1 MSKLDLR
8 SDLWLEEA
16 YISNC
21 ELLERTMGF
30 AGSED
35 FNEVEATEI
44 SEWIDE
50 IHAEIMRRLN
60 EKVDPQGENPQSA
73 PTE

>member
-1 MSKLDLR
+1 MSELDLR
-8 SDLWLEEA
+8 LQTDLWLEEA

-35 FNEVEATEI
+35 FDEVEATEI

-60 EKVDPQGENPQSA
+60 QTQGDKTKSA
-73 PTE
+73 TAE